1 MSGGRLSS
9 LQRRV
14 LKLLAGLSPPWTLS
28 GGGALVGFHLG
39 HRETRDL
46 DLFWR
51 NRGEL
56 GTITS
61 EALGLLHAAGLKP
74 RSIRT
79 GPTFSQ
85 ILVDDGA
92 ETCIV
97 YLVAEPFPS
106 IEEPVEADVDG
117 AAIAVDSRHEIL
129 VNKLTTLLE
138 RSEIRDLADVQ
149 ALLDAGGDLDAA
161 LDDAPSKDAGFSA
174 LTLAW
179 VLKGYDPR
187 HAASALAWTIHESPT
202 ASRNCMQSQGVLALC
217 SSTDCRVRLRRASL
231 CAP

>member
-1 MSGGRLSS
+1 MSGGRLTS

-85 ILVDDGA
+85 ILVDDGT

-97 YLVAEPFPS
+97 DLVAEPFPS

-117 AAIAVDSRHEIL
+117 ASIAVDSRHEIL

-187 HAASALAWTIHESPT
+187 HAASALG
-202 ASRNCMQSQGVLALC
+202 M
-217 SSTDCRVRLRRASL
+217 SSERAAELVAFRDWLIDRLTRAA
-231 CAP
+231 APE

>member
-1 MSGGRLSS
+1 MSGGRLTS

-14 LKLLAGLSPPWTLS
+14 LKLLADLVPPWTLS
-28 GGGALVGFHLG
+28 GGGALVGFYVG

-51 NRGEL
+51 NRKEL
-56 GTITS
+56 GTVTF
-61 EALGLLHAAGLKP
+61 EALGLLRADGLEA
-74 RSIRT
+74 RAVRT
-79 GPTFSQ
+79 APTFCQ

-92 ETCIV
+92 ETCILD
-97 YLVAEPFPS
+97 LVAEPFPP
-106 IEEPVEADVDG
+106 IEDPVEADVDG
-117 AAIAVDSRHEIL
+117 TSIVVDSRHELL

-149 ALLDAGGDLDAA
+149 ALLDAGGEIDAA
-161 LDDAPSKDAGFSA
+161 LRDAPSKDAGFSP

-187 HAASALAWTIHESPT
+187 PAAKALGMSGE
-202 ASRNCMQSQGVLALC
+202 
-217 SSTDCRVRLRRASL
+217 RASDL
-231 CAP
+231 VAFRDWLIDRLTRSAAPE